1 MANYLADT
9 NILLYLVNPA
19 APEHAGSARSLERI
33 LAGGDR
39 VVLAAQTFY
48 EFWSVATRP
57 AEVNGLGWS
66 PERAATVIAAIRGRF
81 PVLPEP
87 PEVLDLWLDLVI
99 RNSLRGKRIHDAHLL
114 ATMRA
119 NGVTKLLTLNAADF
133 PATPGITVL
142 TPEC

>member
-1 MANYLADT
+1 MADYLADT

-19 APEHAGSARSLERI
+19 SPEHAGSARSLERI

-39 VVLAAQTFY
+39 VVLAAQTIY

-66 PERAATVIAAIRGRF
+66 PERAATVVAAIRGRF

-119 NGVTKLLTLNAADF
+119 NGVTKLLT
-133 PATPGITVL
+133 
-142 TPEC
+142 

>member
-1 MANYLADT
+1 
-9 NILLYLVNPA
+9 
-19 APEHAGSARSLERI
+19 
-33 LAGGDR
+33 
-39 VVLAAQTFY
+39 
-48 EFWSVATRP
+48 
-57 AEVNGLGWS
+57 
-66 PERAATVIAAIRGRF
+66 VIAAIRGRF